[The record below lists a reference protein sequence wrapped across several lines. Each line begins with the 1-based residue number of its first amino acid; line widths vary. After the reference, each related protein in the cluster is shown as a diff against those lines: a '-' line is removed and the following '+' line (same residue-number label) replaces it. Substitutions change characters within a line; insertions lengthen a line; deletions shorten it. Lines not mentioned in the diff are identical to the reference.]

1 MVGHHLS
8 PDDQRSSAA
17 GPTAPD
23 PRPPGAPATEG
34 TGEAEPDADGPHQAA
49 GTAPLE
55 AVPAETEPAETAPA
69 ETMPLEVVPVSAV
82 KRRLRA
88 RLLAQRRALGAS
100 RRTSWPRP
108 GSATLATRILR
119 LPEVAGAQC
128 VAAYVGL
135 PEEPDLGDLL
145 ARLVAHGTRVLLPTL
160 RCDLDLDFRAHV
172 GTLVPGALGTRE
184 PPAAAPAG
192 DLAEAGAVIV
202 PALAVD
208 RAGRRLGRGGGSYDR
223 ALARAVGATVIAVIY
238 DQELLDLVPSEPHD
252 RSVDIIV
259 TPSRTLRCETV

>member
-1 MVGHHLS
+1 
-8 PDDQRSSAA
+8 
-17 GPTAPD
+17 
-23 PRPPGAPATEG
+23 
-34 TGEAEPDADGPHQAA
+34 
-49 GTAPLE
+49 
-55 AVPAETEPAETAPA
+55 
-69 ETMPLEVVPVSAV
+69 MPLEVVPVSAV